1 MSEHA
6 SSKAR
11 KSEPMTLAR
20 SATYSALIFDLDGTL
35 INSAPDI
42 AAAVNRT
49 FALRGWPELETDYV
63 EAFIGNGP
71 RRLLYDM
78 LSDLGLPCDD
88 ATVTAALDGYIRNYA
103 EHPADRTRFYDH
115 VLDDLVALRD
125 VGFRLGI
132 CTNKPH
138 ALTQSILEVLGLDVL
153 FEAALGADAVPAC
166 KPDPRHLIAVAE
178 AMRLPVGEGAVNW
191 AYVGDTAVD
200 QATADAAG
208 VPFFVVPW
216 GGGSLVDVPAHQR
229 LSRLADLVQF
239 GPRTATAVE

>member
-1 MSEHA
+1 MSDHA
-6 SSKAR
+6 SAHATKPGSISLDR
-11 KSEPMTLAR
+11 PP
-20 SATYSALIFDLDGTL
+20 TYSALIFDLDGTL

-49 FALRGWPELETDYV
+49 FAVRGWPELETDYV

-78 LSDLGLPCDD
+78 LADLGLPCDD
-88 ATVTAALDGYIRNYA
+88 ATVTAALDGYIRNYTA
-103 EHPADRTRFYDH
+103 HPADRTRFYDH

-125 VGFRLGI
+125 AGFRLGI

-178 AMRLPVGEGAVNW
+178 AMGLPVGEGAVNW

-200 QATADAAG
+200 QATADAAR

-216 GGGSLVDVPAHQR
+216 GGGALVDVPPFQR

-239 GPRTATAVE
+239 GPRAAVAVE